1 MNTSNRF
8 RQESVLPN
16 VQIEGEGGDVF
27 LKSNQKALQTST
39 SLAVTTHLGTI
50 STFAKF
56 RTCRSIMLK
65 YFVDLPLF
73 IKFMKF
79 VKFIKFIKQI

>member
-1 MNTSNRF
+1 M
-8 RQESVLPN
+8 
-16 VQIEGEGGDVF
+16 G
-27 LKSNQKALQTST
+27 
-39 SLAVTTHLGTI
+39 
-50 STFAKF
+50 
-56 RTCRSIMLK
+56 MLK